1 MKTLKFLPSQHDC
14 TQCTWRKPS
23 FFCTLPEED
32 LRQFSSI
39 KITHAYPKGTM
50 LFMEGQSANGIYV
63 ICSGRIK
70 LSTYSEDG
78 RSMIVRIADPGEVIG
93 MSASVAGINYE
104 GSAEVIADC
113 QVNFVRSQEFIK
125 LLNESAPAAL
135 NAIRELSLTYH
146 KAHAKICSLGLS
158 ASVSDK
164 LAKLFLDW
172 YEINANGDA
181 GAHISMDYTHEEIAE
196 MIGTSRET
204 VTRLLKRFK
213 TRKLITLDR
222 TDLFIPDKRRLQA
235 SIGTNRSSS
244 EL

>member
-14 TQCTWRKPS
+14 SQCTWRKPS
-23 FFCTLPEED
+23 FFCALPEAD

-50 LFMEGQSANGIYV
+50 LFMEGQAANGIYV

-113 QVNFVRSQEFIK
+113 QVNFVRSQDFIK